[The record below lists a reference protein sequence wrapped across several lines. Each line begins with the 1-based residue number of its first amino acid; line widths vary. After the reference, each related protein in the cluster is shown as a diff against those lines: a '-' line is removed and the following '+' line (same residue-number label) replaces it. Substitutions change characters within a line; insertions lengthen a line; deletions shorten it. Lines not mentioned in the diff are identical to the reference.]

1 MSQELDRIFDEMGE
15 NWGRPH
21 VPRKS
26 VPAFTGGAF
35 SVGHMANEDSRGVG
49 PEGLF
54 YLGKH
59 ACYPTP
65 NLVRWL
71 KDRARVAS
79 KKTPHRGQA

>member
-1 MSQELDRIFDEMGE
+1 MSQEVDRIIDEMGE
-15 NWGRPH
+15 KWGLPH
-21 VPRKS
+21 VPRTS

-35 SVGHMANEDSRGVG
+35 SAGHMANEDSRGVG

-54 YLGKH
+54 YLGRH

-71 KDRARVAS
+71 KDRARVSS
-79 KKTPHRGQA
+79 KRAGGAQ